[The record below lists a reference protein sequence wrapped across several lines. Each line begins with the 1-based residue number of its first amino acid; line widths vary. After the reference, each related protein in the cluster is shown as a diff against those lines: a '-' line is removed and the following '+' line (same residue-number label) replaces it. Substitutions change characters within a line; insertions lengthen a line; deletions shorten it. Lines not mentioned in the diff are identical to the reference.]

1 MPKLAHDMA
10 ADASFTVG
18 NIIVEVDRVYSTTWR
33 LLEGALATGDWR
45 MARDMIGEQRKL
57 LDMILRQADRLGE
70 RGLQGLR
77 ALTEQGQ
84 FEHYEGVRESLEER
98 LERLAESQGRIL
110 PGGRSSRGRSV
121 RGSTGE
127 HESP

>member
-1 MPKLAHDMA
+1 MAREVGVNRSTVTRHVQNHLMPKLAHDMA

-77 ALTEQGQ
+77 ALTEQG
-84 FEHYEGVRESLEER
+84 
-98 LERLAESQGRIL
+98 
-110 PGGRSSRGRSV
+110 
-121 RGSTGE
+121 
-127 HESP
+127 